1 MAGLAAVAGIVAG
14 LLTLGG
20 GLYAHHAQPS
30 FGAPGFFAL
39 HGDWLSG
46 VYVLLGLGTI
56 MVAGGLL
63 SFKWPSV
70 GAVVVCSA
78 AMVGLIHTYGRGQYH
93 WLPYLYYWGGPW
105 VFAWLAG
112 ILAGY
117 AAYRNV
123 PQIDE
128 ELSDAREGSANETW

>member
-46 VYVLLGLGTI
+46 VHVLLGLGTI

-112 ILAGY
+112 IFAGY

-123 PQIDE
+123 SQIDE